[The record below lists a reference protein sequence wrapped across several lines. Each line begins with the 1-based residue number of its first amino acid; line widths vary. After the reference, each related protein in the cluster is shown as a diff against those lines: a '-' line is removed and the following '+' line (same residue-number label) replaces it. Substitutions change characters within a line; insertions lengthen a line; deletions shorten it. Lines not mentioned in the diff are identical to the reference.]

1 LFTRAATRTFATSI
15 SSRFIPGVKKMAWS
29 LVKIQANLVRNSL
42 SLPKVRTKSAGAGV
56 SAGFDE
62 FDNRYQM
69 FLGCVYVGS

>member
-1 LFTRAATRTFATSI
+1 
-15 SSRFIPGVKKMAWS
+15 MAWS

-42 SLPKVRTKSAGAGV
+42 SLPKVRIKSAGAGV

-62 FDNRYQM
+62 FDNRYQI